1 MSLSITTDEHP
12 RVDQAEPKGS
22 EQRVTDIVSRLC
34 KDGRAVKRHDVD
46 SAELPC
52 VNLIKSD

>member
-1 MSLSITTDEHP
+1 MSLSITMDEHS
-12 RVDQAEPKGS
+12 RVDQPKTKGS
-22 EQRVTDIVSRLC
+22 EQRVSDIVSRLC